1 MAGSPPPG
9 SPVTAA
15 SGLRFNAGAFLLDRH
30 VAGGGGDRVAVRC
43 RGEELTYAELLA
55 LSARAGAALLRL
67 GVRREERVM
76 LLMADTPQLLA
87 AILGSF
93 RVGIVAVPV
102 STMVTAAD
110 LGGLLADSRA
120 RVLICSSEF
129 AEVASAALDVAP
141 AVTHLVVAGGAEPAV
156 PEPVVRISWDAALE
170 GTDPADA
177 PVADTIDDSPALWL
191 YTSGTTGLPKAAMH
205 RHANIRHVCE
215 TYGVQVLGIRP
226 EDRCLSVPK
235 LFFAYGLGNSA
246 LFPLSVGATTILEP
260 RRPTPEIVAQR
271 VAEDHPTLFFAVPTF
286 YAAMLGAG
294 LPADLLSGVRHA
306 VSAGEALP
314 APLHARFSR
323 HFGLDILDGLGS
335 TEALHIF
342 VSNAPGDV
350 GPGTSGRPVPGYQV
364 EVRDETGAS
373 VSPGTPGSLFVRGE
387 SIATGYWCRTGTTR
401 RVFLGEWLATGDTY
415 VEGPDGRFTCLGRT
429 TDMIKAAGM
438 WVTPSEVEARLLEH
452 PAVNEAAVVGVTD
465 ADGLEKPIACVVP
478 VPGATVSGEELIEF
492 CRSGLAHFKQPRAVV
507 VVDTLPRT
515 ATGKLQRFRVREM
528 AAADPAVLSGLSGP
542 SGSGRSVAETVT

>member
-9 SPVTAA
+9 GPVTATA
-15 SGLRFNAGAFLLDRH
+15 DSRFNAGAFLLDRH
-30 VAGGGGDRVAVRC
+30 VADGRGDRVAVRC
-43 RGEELTYAELLA
+43 RGEELTYAQLLT
-55 LSARAGAALLRL
+55 LSARVGAALLRL

-76 LLMADTPQLLA
+76 LVMADTPELLA
-87 AILGSF
+87 AILGAF

-110 LGGLLADSRA
+110 LGSLLADSRA

-129 AEVASAALDVAP
+129 AETASAALGAAP
-141 AVTHLVVAGGAEPAV
+141 AVTHLVVGGGAEPAV
-156 PEPVVRISWDAALE
+156 PEPVVRISWEAALE
-170 GTDPADA
+170 GTDPDDA
-177 PVADTIDDSPALWL
+177 PTADTVDDSPALWL

-205 RHANIRHVCE
+205 RHANIRHVCQ
-215 TYGVQVLGIRP
+215 TYGDQVLGIRP

-260 RRPTPEIVAQR
+260 RRPTPEIIVERVAQ
-271 VAEDHPTLFFAVPTF
+271 DDPTLFFAVPTF
-286 YAAMLGAG
+286 YAAMLGAD
-294 LPADLLSGVRHA
+294 LPADLLSGVRQA

-323 HFGLDILDGLGS
+323 HFGIDILDGLGS

-364 EVRDETGAS
+364 EIRDETGTP
-373 VSPGTPGSLFVRGE
+373 VTPGTQGSLFVRGE
-387 SIATGYWCRTGTTR
+387 SIATGYWCRTATTR
-401 RVFLGEWLATGDTY
+401 RVFQGEWLATGDTY

-452 PAVNEAAVVGVTD
+452 PAVHEAAVVGVTD

-478 VPGATVSGEELIEF
+478 VPGATVSVQDLIEF
-492 CRSGLAHFKQPRAVV
+492 CRSGLAHFKQPRVV
-507 VVDTLPRT
+507 LVVETLPRT
-515 ATGKLQRFRVREM
+515 ATGKLQRFRVREL
-528 AAADPAVLSGLSGP
+528 AAADPAVLSGLSG
-542 SGSGRSVAETVT
+542 SGRSVAETMT